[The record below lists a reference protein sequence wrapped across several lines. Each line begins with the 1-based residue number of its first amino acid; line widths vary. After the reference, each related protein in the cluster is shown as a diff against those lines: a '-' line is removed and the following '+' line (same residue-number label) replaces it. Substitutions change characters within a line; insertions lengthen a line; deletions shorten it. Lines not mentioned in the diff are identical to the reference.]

1 MTDPDVPTHQ
11 TKSELALRVLRER
24 IRSGQLE
31 VGHRLQVH
39 VLARELGMSPTPIRE
54 ALRLLQADRLV
65 HYEAHRGVLV
75 ARHSPERLSDVYA
88 IRMAL
93 EPLATRLAIER
104 MSDDQKEELQTIH
117 ENFLAA
123 GRAGRGKRMAEL
135 NSAWHLAIYQAAGSD
150 MLQDFT
156 ARLWDV
162 FPWRTNW
169 AVEQRT
175 SDSMRE
181 HDLVMAAV
189 RAGDP
194 QAGADAM
201 FAHIQAGSA
210 SEQPGLGD
218 AEQATQEPS
227 T

>member
-1 MTDPDVPTHQ
+1 VTDPEVPTHQ

-31 VGHRLQVH
+31 VGYRLQVDE
-39 VLARELGMSPTPIRE
+39 LARELGMSPTPIRE

-65 HYEAHRGVLV
+65 HYEAHRGVVV
-75 ARHSPERLSDVYA
+75 ARHSPEKLSDVYA
-88 IRMAL
+88 MRMAL

-104 MSDDQKEELQTIH
+104 MTDAQKEELQTIH

-123 GRAGRGKRMAEL
+123 GRAGRGKRMAQL

-150 MLQDFT
+150 MLQQFT
-156 ARLWDV
+156 GTLWDV

-175 SDSMRE
+175 ADSMRE
-181 HDLVMAAV
+181 HDEVMAAV
-189 RAGDP
+189 EAGDP

-201 FAHIQAGSA
+201 YVHIGAGAA
-210 SEQPGLGD
+210 SEQPELGD
-218 AEQATQEPS
+218 AEPTTQ
-227 T
+227 